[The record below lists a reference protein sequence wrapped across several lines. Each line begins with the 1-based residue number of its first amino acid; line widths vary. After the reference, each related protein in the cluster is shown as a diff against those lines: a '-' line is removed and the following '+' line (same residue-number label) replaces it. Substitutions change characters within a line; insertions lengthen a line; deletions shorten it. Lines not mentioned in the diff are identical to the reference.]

1 MKYQIFGFLLIC
13 SHFSAQLRAQEAHL
27 PIKVQPLNIPLF
39 SSGGFGEPRSN
50 HFHSG
55 TDLRTEAKEGFPVF
69 AVDRGYVSRI
79 KVSATGF
86 GLALYITHPT
96 GYTTVYAHLQAYND
110 TIAQWVNQ
118 QQYAKES
125 FEVDLYLKPTD
136 LPIQAGQRIGFS
148 GNSGSSQGPHL
159 HFELRNTATEE
170 IYNPQEFGLAVQD
183 ANGPY
188 LLAMWLYP
196 LDENSFVDGKQN
208 KVRIALKKLGEGSF
222 AAAQP
227 IPPVWGSIGLAL
239 EAIDQDDA
247 RNNNNGLQAWSLFL
261 AQDRIFH
268 ARISHFAFDETRY
281 VNATVDYEEQWY
293 RKRAVYRLFK
303 LPGNGF
309 SRLKGPQPGLPNI
322 QKDSSLIVGVVG
334 VDAAGLTG
342 AVEFDLLYRTP
353 LQAARNPKAPGAL
366 LSWKKAHTLTLPQAK
381 LNIPEKALY
390 QDQNMVFQ
398 QTGIS
403 PLGLPEITLGPEAVA
418 FHKPATL
425 TAFPTF
431 ENAWK
436 DKTVALVERNGRKA
450 YHNVKWSKDGVK
462 LILREAGKITWGL
475 DTTAPEIKLI
485 PPPPDAVPGTCI
497 LKIKDGQSGIE
508 SYEARIDNQWV
519 LMEYDAKSGLLTT
532 RDLYRYGPGPLQLVV
547 QVADRTGNQNQ
558 AVFDFP

>member
-1 MKYQIFGFLLIC
+1 MKYQIIGFLLIG
-13 SHFSAQLRAQEAHL
+13 SLFSSVVQAQEAHL
-27 PIKVQPLNIPLF
+27 PIKVQPMNIPLF

-86 GLALYITHPT
+86 GLALYIAHPS
-96 GYTTVYAHLQAYND
+96 GYTTVYAHLKAYND
-110 TIAQWVNQ
+110 TIAAWVKH
-118 QQYAKES
+118 QQYLKES
-125 FEVDLYLKPTD
+125 FELDLYLKPTD
-136 LPIQAGQRIGFS
+136 LPINAGQRIGFS

-183 ANGPY
+183 AVGPY
-188 LLAMWLYP
+188 LLAVWLYP
-196 LDENSFVDGKQN
+196 LDDNSFVDGKQN
-208 KVRIALKKLGEGSF
+208 KVRIALKKVGEGSF
-222 AAAQP
+222 TAAQP

-247 RNNNNGLQAWSLFL
+247 RNNNNGLQSWSLFL

-268 ARISHFAFDETRY
+268 ARISHFDFDETRY
-281 VNATVDYEEQWY
+281 VNATIDYEEQWL
-293 RKRAVYRLFK
+293 RKRGVYRLFK
-303 LPGNGF
+303 LPGNLF
-309 SRLKGPQPGLPNI
+309 SRLKGPQPGLPVI
-322 QKDSSLIVGVVG
+322 RKDSSIIVGVVG

-353 LQAARNPKAPGAL
+353 LQAQRKATPPGKL
-366 LSWKKAHTLTLPQAK
+366 LSWKKAHNLTLPQAK
-381 LNIPEKALY
+381 LSIPEKALY
-390 QDQNMVFQ
+390 QDQYLVFQ

-403 PLGLPEITLGPEAVA
+403 PLGLPEVELGPDVVS
-418 FHKPATL
+418 FHKSATL
-425 TAFPTF
+425 TVIPTF

-436 DKTVALVERNGRKA
+436 DKTVALVERNGRKS
-450 YHNVKWSKDGVK
+450 YVNVKWSKEGVK
-462 LILREAGKITWGL
+462 LALREAGKVTWGL

-485 PPPPDAVPGTCI
+485 PMPTDTIPGSCT
-497 LKIKDGQSGIE
+497 LKIKDTQSGIE
-508 SYEARIDNQWV
+508 HYRATVNNQWI

-532 RDLYRYGPGPLQLVV
+532 QDLFKWGSAPVQLEVV
-547 QVADRTGNQNQ
+547 VTDRTGNQNR